1 MGLNIADMKELAIR
15 IRLETIKEIAS
26 LGFGHIGG
34 SMSICE
40 TLAVLYGGELRCNP
54 EHPEWEERDRLIVSK
69 GHSGPA
75 VYAALALRGFFPLEM
90 LQTLNRPGTHLPSHC
105 DRLLTPGIDMTTGS
119 LGQGL
124 SVGVG
129 LSLANRIS
137 RRDSYTYVI
146 VGDGELQE
154 GQNWEAAMTAS
165 QMRLNRLILFC
176 DSNKVQ
182 MNGRTGKINDLS
194 NLSERLAAFGWFV
207 QSVDGNNLLQVL
219 SAVHTAKEEC
229 ERPCA
234 IVLNTTKGYGCQ
246 YALSQPICHS
256 LPMTPENVQADIE
269 RLENEL
275 SEIKR
280 EGSQ

>member
-182 MNGRTGKINDLS
+182 MNGRTGKINNLS
-194 NLSERLAAFGWFV
+194 NLSERLTAFGWFV

-234 IVLNTTKGYGCQ
+234 IVLNTAKGYGCQ